1 MAQTIPDV
9 IVPASP
15 ADYFEVMTRAVF
27 QAGVSWKQIAAPW
40 DTYREAFANFDP
52 VRVAAYDDLDV
63 ERVLA
68 TPGVLRMPRKVHAT
82 IANASALLAVA
93 REYGGIDEYL
103 RAFEPYSAL
112 AKDLKKRFA
121 LMGDMNV
128 WYFLFRTGRPVP
140 RFETWVTSIR
150 GEHPRMRE
158 MVERARQ
165 AGRSPELAS

>member
-1 MAQTIPDV
+1 VAETIPDV
-9 IVPASP
+9 IEPVTL

-27 QAGVSWKQIAAPW
+27 QAGVSWRQIAAPW
-40 DTYREAFANFDP
+40 DAYRDAFAHFDP

-68 TPGVLRMPRKVHAT
+68 TRGILRMPRKVRAT
-82 IANASALLAVA
+82 IANAKALLQAD
-93 REYGGIDEYL
+93 REHNGLAAYL
-103 RAFEPYSAL
+103 GSFETYAGL
-112 AKDLKKRFA
+112 AKDLKRRFT

-140 RFETWVTSIR
+140 RFEAWVATIR

-158 MVERARQ
+158 MVDRARSL
-165 AGRSPELAS
+165 GRSPESG